1 MNLPRLVR
9 TVAPLRPVQIYG
21 RISFRLRRPRVDM
34 APAPR
39 LDEISGWKPSILRSP
54 LLTEPFEICVLNQTG
69 PVKTGA
75 DWNAADRDKLWLY
88 NLHYFDELSAPA
100 DADRSAWHRALI
112 ERWISENPP
121 GAGNGW
127 EPYPTSLRIVN
138 WIKWFLNGERP
149 EAHWL
154 DSLAAQTRWLMGR
167 LEWHLLGNHL
177 FANAKALVFAG
188 LFFEGPEA
196 DRWLERGRSILRR
209 EMDEQILV
217 DGAHFELSPMY
228 HAIILED
235 VLDLVNLAGAN
246 DRIPATIVKHWADA
260 AKRMLDWLGAMV
272 HPDGAISF
280 FNDASF
286 GIAPDLATL
295 ETYAH
300 RLGVDPVRQSLAGVT
315 HLEASGY
322 VRMQQ
327 ADAVAILDLAE
338 IGPRYLPGHAHAD
351 TLSFE
356 LSLGRERVI
365 VNQGVSAYAG
375 PRRAAER
382 STAAHSTVGIGGRD
396 SSEVWSSF
404 RVGRRAR
411 VTDLDVKGGDTLV
424 AQAEHDGYRHLRGAP
439 RHRRVWRMSEGVLEV
454 ADRVTGVQPAVA
466 HFNLHPDVLVELSAD
481 ARSARLTTNQG
492 GAIDW
497 RSSTPLSVESFDW
510 AYEFGRSV
518 SSRRLVAGLEDGLLE
533 TRLEW

>member
-1 MNLPRLVR
+1 MKLPRLIR
-9 TVAPLRPVQIYG
+9 TVAPLRPVQIFG
-21 RISFRLRRPRVDM
+21 RILFRLRRPRADL

-39 LDEISGWKPSILRSP
+39 LAATSGWKPPISRCP
-54 LLTEPFEICVLNQTG
+54 VLTGPCAVHILNQS
-69 PVKTGA
+69 GA
-75 DWNAADRDKLWLY
+75 ITRAQDWNTPNRDKLWLY
-88 NLHYFDELSAPA
+88 NLHYFDEFVAPA
-100 DADRSAWHRALI
+100 DHERAVWRRALI

-138 WIKWFLNGERP
+138 WVKWFLSGERA
-149 EAHWL
+149 EKHWL
-154 DSLAAQTRWLMGR
+154 DSLAVQARWLTER

-196 DRWLERGRSILRR
+196 DRWLARGLSILNR
-209 EMDEQILV
+209 EVDEQVLA

-235 VLDLVNLAGAN
+235 VLDLINLAGSN
-246 DRIPATIVKHWADA
+246 DRTPAESVTHWRDVAR
-260 AKRMLDWLGAMV
+260 RMLDWLAAMV

-286 GIAPDLATL
+286 GIAPDLVTL
-295 ETYAH
+295 EAYAE
-300 RLGVDPVRQSLAGVT
+300 RLGLDGARPPRIGLT

-327 ADAVAILDLAE
+327 DRAVAILDLAE
-338 IGPRYLPGHAHAD
+338 IGPRYLPGHASAD

-356 LSLGRERVI
+356 FSVGGDRLI

-375 PRRAAER
+375 PRREIER
-382 STAAHSTVGIGGRD
+382 STAAHSSVEIDGRD

-404 RVGRRAR
+404 RVGRRAH
-411 VTDLDVKGGDTLV
+411 VTSVDLKSGIPLV
-424 AQAEHDGYRHLRGAP
+424 AEAEHDGYRHLRGAP
-439 RHRRVWRMSEGVLEV
+439 RHRRAWRMGEDWLEV
-454 ADRVTGVQPAVA
+454 ADRVTWKGRAVA
-466 HFNLHPDVLVELSAD
+466 RFHLPADVFVELSDD
-481 ARSARLTTNQG
+481 AMSARMTTGRGVVVN
-492 GAIDW
+492 W
-497 RSSTPLSVESFDW
+497 RSSTPLGIEPFYW
-510 AYEFGRSV
+510 ASEFGRLVASK
-518 SSRRLVAGLEDGLLE
+518 RLVASLQDGSLE